1 MNKKTKT
8 EGLPKMIYKYRP
20 LTTRNDIIRYFDI
33 LKKNRL
39 FFPTSTQLND
49 PFEGMLCPNNFYVA
63 GTGMFLA
70 ADEIYPDLEKYKDNT
85 RVLSLSEDC
94 FSPQLWAYY
103 CNDYQGIVLCFYT
116 DKSFKNIKKVQYV
129 DSSYDLGYGDEE
141 LSGEVLYNALA
152 NSLLFKTSS
161 WKYEFEWR
169 IIEKDNSNMYF
180 NFGKNELAAI
190 IIGHKTDSETVSF
203 IRDTLPSDFPLFKTH
218 PGTLSGNVHILP
230 IDYEIQYDG
239 SKPDFIDTND
249 ELIDVI
255 KNYAGEQ

>member
-1 MNKKTKT
+1 MNKKTKD
-8 EGLPKMIYKYRP
+8 EFPKLIYKYRS
-20 LTTRNDIIRYFDI
+20 LTTRSDIVRYFDT

-39 FFPTSTQLND
+39 YFPILTKLND

-63 GTGMFLA
+63 GVSIFLA
-70 ADEIYPDLEKYKDNT
+70 ADEIYPALEEYKDNT
-85 RVLSLSEDC
+85 HVLSLSEDC

-103 CNDYQGIVLCFYT
+103 CNDYQGVVLCFYT
-116 DKSFKNIKKVQYV
+116 NKSFKNIKRVQYV

-141 LSGEVLYNALA
+141 LSGEALYNALA

-169 IIEKDNSNMYF
+169 IIGKDNSNEYF
-180 NFGKNELAAI
+180 SFDQNELAAI
-190 IIGHKTDSETVSF
+190 IIGHNTDNETVSF

-249 ELIDVI
+249 KLIDAI
-255 KNYAGEQ
+255 KSYR